1 MSNQDSSETDSSEV
15 TPQDSEKR
23 TNLGRGLAALFGD
36 ENEDYASLDKVRSS
50 KEVPIEHLHP
60 NRFQPRRF
68 FDDEALE
75 TLTASIR
82 ENGVLQPIIV
92 RRHPDHPSEYEIIAG
107 ERRWRASQKA
117 ALHEVPVVIREFTD
131 SQALE
136 VAIVE
141 NVQRQDLSALEEAEG
156 YRRLMD
162 EFNHT
167 QEDLGRVVGKSRSHI
182 ANTLRLLTLPED
194 VKSLLE
200 TGALSAGHA
209 RALIGADN
217 PGPLAK
223 RIVSEGLSVRET
235 ERVAKR
241 VKAGAS
247 EEPEKLL
254 SKGGGKAVAG
264 EGGTSAGKESGH
276 VKPVPFEKDADT
288 IALERDLSNML
299 GLEVAIEFYGKGG
312 SLTIRYETLEQLDD
326 VLHRLN
332 QNPPS

>member
-1 MSNQDSSETDSSEV
+1 MSNQDPSEIESTEENA
-15 TPQDSEKR
+15 QEGEKR

-36 ENEDYASLDKVRSS
+36 ENEDYASLDKVRST

-60 NRFQPRRF
+60 NRFQPRQY
-68 FDDEALE
+68 FDDEALQS
-75 TLTASIR
+75 LTDSIR
-82 ENGVLQPIIV
+82 ENGVLQPIVV
-92 RRHPDHPSEYEIIAG
+92 RRHPERASEYEIIAG

-117 ALHEVPVVIREFTD
+117 LLHEVPVVIREFTD

-141 NVQRQDLSALEEAEG
+141 NVQRQDLSPLEEAEG

-182 ANTLRLLTLPED
+182 ANTLRLLTLPD
-194 VKSLLE
+194 AVKSFLE
-200 TGALSAGHA
+200 KGDLSAGHA
-209 RALIGADN
+209 RALIGSEN
-217 PGPLAK
+217 PELLAK
-223 RIVSEGLSVRET
+223 RIVEEGLSVRAT
-235 ERVAKR
+235 EQVAKR
-241 VKAGAS
+241 AKSGGSGAVSQPESKPSAKSSGAG
-247 EEPEKLL
+247 
-254 SKGGGKAVAG
+254 
-264 EGGTSAGKESGH
+264 SAEAQ
-276 VKPVPFEKDADT
+276 PVPFEKDADT

-312 SLTIRYETLEQLDD
+312 SLMIRYETLEQLDD

-332 QNPPS
+332 QSPPN

>member
-1 MSNQDSSETDSSEV
+1 MSNQDPSELETSEENE
-15 TPQDSEKR
+15 QDSEKR

-36 ENEDYASLDKVRSS
+36 ENEDYASLDKVRST

-60 NRFQPRRF
+60 NRFQPRQY
-68 FDDEALE
+68 FDDEALAS
-75 TLTASIR
+75 LTDSIR

-92 RRHPDHPSEYEIIAG
+92 RRHPDRASEYEIIAG

-117 ALHEVPVVIREFTD
+117 LLHEVPVVIRDFTD

-141 NVQRQDLSALEEAEG
+141 NVQRQDLSPLEEAEG

-162 EFNHT
+162 EFSHT

-182 ANTLRLLTLPED
+182 ANTLRLLTLPDE
-194 VKSLLE
+194 VKSFLE
-200 TGALSAGHA
+200 AGHLSAGHA
-209 RALIGADN
+209 RALIGTDH
-217 PGPLAK
+217 PEVLAK
-223 RIVSEGLSVRET
+223 RIFADGLSVRET
-235 ERVAKR
+235 ERLIKRAKSGE
-241 VKAGAS
+241 ADQ
-247 EEPEKLL
+247 PEKAAA
-254 SKGGGKAVAG
+254 KVAAKGTGGGG
-264 EGGTSAGKESGH
+264 SETR
-276 VKPVPFEKDADT
+276 PVPFEKDADT

-312 SLTIRYETLEQLDD
+312 SLMIRYETLEQLDD

-332 QNPPS
+332 QAPIN

>member
-1 MSNQDSSETDSSEV
+1 MSNQDPSELENSEENQ
-15 TPQDSEKR
+15 QDSEKR

-36 ENEDYASLDKVRSS
+36 ENEDYASLDKVRST

-60 NRFQPRRF
+60 NRFQPRQY
-68 FDDEALE
+68 FDDEALAS
-75 TLTASIR
+75 LTDSIR

-92 RRHPDHPSEYEIIAG
+92 RRHPDRPSEYEIIAG

-117 ALHEVPVVIREFTD
+117 LLHEVPVVIRDFTD

-141 NVQRQDLSALEEAEG
+141 NVQRQDLSPLEEAEG

-162 EFNHT
+162 EFSHT

-182 ANTLRLLTLPED
+182 ANTLRLLTLPDE
-194 VKSLLE
+194 VKSFLE
-200 TGALSAGHA
+200 AGHLSAGHA

-217 PGPLAK
+217 PESLAK
-223 RIVSEGLSVRET
+223 RIFADGLSVRET
-235 ERVAKR
+235 ERLIKKAKSG
-241 VKAGAS
+241 GAEQPDKPAEQAPAKS
-247 EEPEKLL
+247 SGGNNAEPR
-254 SKGGGKAVAG
+254 
-264 EGGTSAGKESGH
+264 
-276 VKPVPFEKDADT
+276 PVPFEKDADT

-332 QNPPS
+332 QVPVN

>member
-1 MSNQDSSETDSSEV
+1 MSTQDPSEPEA
-15 TPQDSEKR
+15 PAEEQQDSEKR

-36 ENEDYASLDKVRSS
+36 ENEDYASLDKVRST

-60 NRFQPRRF
+60 NRFQPRQH
-68 FDDEALE
+68 FDDEALDS
-75 TLTASIR
+75 LTDSIR

-92 RRHPDHPSEYEIIAG
+92 RRHPDRPSEYEIIAG

-117 ALHEVPVVIREFTD
+117 LLHEVPVVIREFSD

-141 NVQRQDLSALEEAEG
+141 NIQRQDLSPLEEAEG

-162 EFNHT
+162 EFSHT

-182 ANTLRLLTLPED
+182 ANMLRLLTLPD
-194 VKSLLE
+194 QVKSFLE
-200 TGALSAGHA
+200 AGHLSAGHA
-209 RALIGADN
+209 RALIGAEN
-217 PGPLAK
+217 PENLAK
-223 RIVSEGLSVRET
+223 RIFAEGLSVRET
-235 ERVAKR
+235 ERLIKKSKSGGEEAAAQPLAKPS
-241 VKAGAS
+241 VQNGGAES
-247 EEPEKLL
+247 
-254 SKGGGKAVAG
+254 A
-264 EGGTSAGKESGH
+264 EGGES
-276 VKPVPFEKDADT
+276 KPVPFEKDADT

-332 QNPPS
+332 QGPGV

>member
-1 MSNQDSSETDSSEV
+1 MSNQDPSDVENPEENQ
-15 TPQDSEKR
+15 QDSEKR

-36 ENEDYASLDKVRSS
+36 ENEDYASLDKVRST

-60 NRFQPRRF
+60 NRFQPRQY
-68 FDDEALE
+68 FDDEALAS
-75 TLTASIR
+75 LTDSIR

-92 RRHPDHPSEYEIIAG
+92 RRHPDRASEYEIIAG

-117 ALHEVPVVIREFTD
+117 LLHEVPVVIREFTD

-141 NVQRQDLSALEEAEG
+141 NVQRQDLSPLEEAEG

-162 EFNHT
+162 EFSHT

-182 ANTLRLLTLPED
+182 ANTLRLLTLPDE
-194 VKSLLE
+194 VKSFLE
-200 TGALSAGHA
+200 AGHLSAGHA

-217 PGPLAK
+217 PASLAK
-223 RIVSEGLSVRET
+223 RIFADGLSVRET
-235 ERVAKR
+235 ERLIKKAKSGEGD
-241 VKAGAS
+241 GADR
-247 EEPEKLL
+247 PA
-254 SKGGGKAVAG
+254 GKASAKAAGG
-264 EGGTSAGKESGH
+264 EGVESR
-276 VKPVPFEKDADT
+276 PVPFEKDADT

-332 QNPPS
+332 QTPVN

>member
-1 MSNQDSSETDSSEV
+1 MSNQDPSEIESSEEN
-15 TPQDSEKR
+15 PQEGEKR

-36 ENEDYASLDKVRSS
+36 ENEDYASLDKVRST

-60 NRFQPRRF
+60 NRFQPRQY
-68 FDDEALE
+68 FDDEALQS
-75 TLTASIR
+75 LTDSIR
-82 ENGVLQPIIV
+82 ENGVLQPIVV
-92 RRHPDHPSEYEIIAG
+92 RRHPERASEYEIIAG

-117 ALHEVPVVIREFTD
+117 LLHEVPVVIREFTD

-141 NVQRQDLSALEEAEG
+141 NVQRQDLSPLEEAEG

-182 ANTLRLLTLPED
+182 ANTLRLLTLPD
-194 VKSLLE
+194 AVKSFLE
-200 TGALSAGHA
+200 KGDLSAGHA
-209 RALIGADN
+209 RALIGSDN
-217 PGPLAK
+217 PEVLAK
-223 RIVSEGLSVRET
+223 RIVDEGLSVRAT
-235 ERVAKR
+235 EQVAKR
-241 VKAGAS
+241 AKAGGS
-247 EEPEKLL
+247 EPTSAPETRP
-254 SKGGGKAVAG
+254 SGKAPG
-264 EGGTSAGKESGH
+264 RSGAEAR
-276 VKPVPFEKDADT
+276 PVPFEKDADT

-312 SLTIRYETLEQLDD
+312 SLMIRYETLEQLDD

-332 QNPPS
+332 QSPPS

>member
-1 MSNQDSSETDSSEV
+1 MINQDPSDVENSEENQ
-15 TPQDSEKR
+15 QDSEKR

-36 ENEDYASLDKVRSS
+36 ENEDYASLDKVRST

-60 NRFQPRRF
+60 NRFQPRQH
-68 FDDEALE
+68 FDDDALAS
-75 TLTASIR
+75 LTDSIR

-92 RRHPDHPSEYEIIAG
+92 RRHPDRPSEYEIIAG

-117 ALHEVPVVIREFTD
+117 LLHEVPVVIRDFTD

-141 NVQRQDLSALEEAEG
+141 NVQRQDLSPLEEAEG

-162 EFNHT
+162 EFSHT

-182 ANTLRLLTLPED
+182 ANTLRLLTLPDE
-194 VKSLLE
+194 VKSFLDA
-200 TGALSAGHA
+200 GHLSAGHA
-209 RALIGADN
+209 RALIGAEN
-217 PGPLAK
+217 PTSLAK
-223 RIVSEGLSVRET
+223 RIFADGLSVRET
-235 ERVAKR
+235 ERLIKQAKSGDSP
-241 VKAGAS
+241 AAAPS
-247 EEPEKLL
+247 
-254 SKGGGKAVAG
+254 GGKAAAKPAA
-264 EGGTSAGKESGH
+264 GTSPDAR
-276 VKPVPFEKDADT
+276 PVPFEKDADT

-332 QNPPS
+332 QAPVN

>member
-1 MSNQDSSETDSSEV
+1 MSNQDPSEME
-15 TPQDSEKR
+15 TPEENQEESEKR

-36 ENEDYASLDKVRSS
+36 ENEDYASLDKVRSN

-60 NRFQPRRF
+60 NRFQPRQY
-68 FDDEALE
+68 FDDEALAS
-75 TLTASIR
+75 LADSIR
-82 ENGVLQPIIV
+82 ENGVLQPIVV
-92 RRHPDHPSEYEIIAG
+92 RRHPERSSEYEIIAG

-117 ALHEVPVVIREFTD
+117 LLHEVPVVIREFTD

-141 NVQRQDLSALEEAEG
+141 NVQRQDLSPLEEAEG

-162 EFNHT
+162 EFSHT

-182 ANTLRLLTLPED
+182 ANTLRLLTLPD
-194 VKSLLE
+194 AVKSYLE
-200 TGALSAGHA
+200 QGDLSAGHA

-217 PGPLAK
+217 PESLAK
-223 RIVSEGLSVRET
+223 RIVADGLSVRET

-241 VKAGAS
+241 AKTGEQ
-247 EEPEKLL
+247 EEPARVA
-254 SKGGGKAVAG
+254 SKAPGQASGMGSG
-264 EGGTSAGKESGH
+264 EAR
-276 VKPVPFEKDADT
+276 PVPFEKDADT

-312 SLTIRYETLEQLDD
+312 SLMIRYETLEQLDD

-332 QNPPS
+332 QVPPN

>member
-1 MSNQDSSETDSSEV
+1 MSNQDPSEAENSEDNQ
-15 TPQDSEKR
+15 QDSEKR

-36 ENEDYASLDKVRSS
+36 ENEDYASLDKVRST

-60 NRFQPRRF
+60 NRFQPRQY
-68 FDDEALE
+68 FDDEAL
-75 TLTASIR
+75 TSLTDSIR

-92 RRHPDHPSEYEIIAG
+92 RRHPDRASEYEIIAG

-117 ALHEVPVVIREFTD
+117 LLHEVPVVIRDFTD

-141 NVQRQDLSALEEAEG
+141 NVQRQDLSPLEEAEG

-162 EFNHT
+162 EFSHT

-182 ANTLRLLTLPED
+182 ANTLRLLTLPDE
-194 VKSLLE
+194 VKSFLDA
-200 TGALSAGHA
+200 GHLSAGHA

-217 PGPLAK
+217 PASLAK
-223 RIVSEGLSVRET
+223 RIFADGLSVRET
-235 ERVAKR
+235 ERLIKKSKSGETDQPKKSAAQVVA
-241 VKAGAS
+241 AS
-247 EEPEKLL
+247 PDDN
-254 SKGGGKAVAG
+254 
-264 EGGTSAGKESGH
+264 SAELR
-276 VKPVPFEKDADT
+276 PVPFEKDADT

-332 QNPPS
+332 QVPVN

>member
-1 MSNQDSSETDSSEV
+1 MSNQDPSEAENSEENQ
-15 TPQDSEKR
+15 QDSEKR

-36 ENEDYASLDKVRSS
+36 ENEDYASLDKVRST

-60 NRFQPRRF
+60 NRFQPRQY
-68 FDDEALE
+68 FDDEALAS
-75 TLTASIR
+75 LTDSIR

-92 RRHPDHPSEYEIIAG
+92 RRHPDRASEYEIIAG

-117 ALHEVPVVIREFTD
+117 LLHEVPVVIRDFTD

-141 NVQRQDLSALEEAEG
+141 NVQRQDLSPLEEAEG

-162 EFNHT
+162 EFSHT

-182 ANTLRLLTLPED
+182 ANTLRLLTLPDE
-194 VKSLLE
+194 VKSFLDA
-200 TGALSAGHA
+200 GQLSAGHA

-217 PGPLAK
+217 PTSLAK
-223 RIVSEGLSVRET
+223 RIFADGLSVRET
-235 ERVAKR
+235 ERLIKKSKSGETDQPKKSVEQVVVA
-241 VKAGAS
+241 S
-247 EEPEKLL
+247 PD
-254 SKGGGKAVAG
+254 GKNA
-264 EGGTSAGKESGH
+264 ESR
-276 VKPVPFEKDADT
+276 PVPFEKDADT

-332 QNPPS
+332 QVPVN

>member
-1 MSNQDSSETDSSEV
+1 MSNQDPSELENSEENQ
-15 TPQDSEKR
+15 QDSEKR

-36 ENEDYASLDKVRSS
+36 ENEDYASLDKVRST

-60 NRFQPRRF
+60 NRFQPRQY
-68 FDDEALE
+68 FDDEALAS
-75 TLTASIR
+75 LTDSIR

-92 RRHPDHPSEYEIIAG
+92 RRHPDHASEYEIIAG

-117 ALHEVPVVIREFTD
+117 LLHEVPVVIRDFTD

-141 NVQRQDLSALEEAEG
+141 NVQRQDLSPLEEAEG

-162 EFNHT
+162 EFSHT

-182 ANTLRLLTLPED
+182 ANMLRLLTLPDE
-194 VKSLLE
+194 VKSFLE
-200 TGALSAGHA
+200 AGHLSVGHA

-217 PGPLAK
+217 PESLAK
-223 RIVSEGLSVRET
+223 RIYADGLSVRET
-235 ERVAKR
+235 ERLIKHTKSGEANAPGRAVGR
-241 VKAGAS
+241 VTTK
-247 EEPEKLL
+247 EK
-254 SKGGGKAVAG
+254 
-264 EGGTSAGKESGH
+264 GTSSDEPR
-276 VKPVPFEKDADT
+276 PVPFEKDADT
-288 IALERDLSNML
+288 VALERDLSNML

-332 QNPPS
+332 QAPVN

>member
-1 MSNQDSSETDSSEV
+1 MSNQDPSEAENSEEN
-15 TPQDSEKR
+15 PQDSEKR

-36 ENEDYASLDKVRSS
+36 ENEDYASLDKVRST

-60 NRFQPRRF
+60 NRFQPRQY
-68 FDDEALE
+68 FDDEALAS
-75 TLTASIR
+75 LTDSIR

-92 RRHPDHPSEYEIIAG
+92 RRHPDRASEYEIIAG

-117 ALHEVPVVIREFTD
+117 LLHEVPVVIRDFTD

-141 NVQRQDLSALEEAEG
+141 NVQRQDLSPLEEAEG

-162 EFNHT
+162 EFSHT

-182 ANTLRLLTLPED
+182 ANTLRLLTLPDE
-194 VKSLLE
+194 VKSFLDA
-200 TGALSAGHA
+200 GQLSAGHA

-217 PGPLAK
+217 PTSLAK
-223 RIVSEGLSVRET
+223 RIFADGLSVRET
-235 ERVAKR
+235 ERLIKKSKSGETDQPKKSVEQ
-241 VKAGAS
+241 VVTAS
-247 EEPEKLL
+247 P
-254 SKGGGKAVAG
+254 GGKNA
-264 EGGTSAGKESGH
+264 EPR
-276 VKPVPFEKDADT
+276 PVPFEKDADT

-332 QNPPS
+332 QVPVN